1 MNEDLADAFEALT
14 QTIEGAMAAQKAVQE
29 ALIAT
34 ILKQFPPLADPF
46 LEMLGLTEDHQR
58 LQMEHDTHVA
68 HSALTKNLAQIRSLV
83 EHLKAQ

>member
-1 MNEDLADAFEALT
+1 MNEEFADAFEGYT
-14 QTIEGAMAAQKAVQE
+14 QTIEGALAAQKAVHE

-34 ILKQFPPLADPF
+34 ILKQFPPLADLF

-68 HSALTKNLAQIRSLV
+68 HSALTKNLAHIRSLV

>member
-1 MNEDLADAFEALT
+1 MNEDFADAFETLA
-14 QTIEGAMAAQKAVQE
+14 QTIEGALAAQRAVQD

-58 LQMEHDTHVA
+58 LQMAHDTHVA
-68 HSALTKNLAQIRSLV
+68 HSALTKNLRHIRELV